1 MNRVGPV
8 GSEPNLPLQRSSI
21 PPAASSY
28 RIVNVRVPAELAPD
42 LADQAGGD
50 GFADCDIV
58 VDAGRIGSLRPAAA
72 PLAAAELPMLDLR
85 GGIALPRFVDV
96 HTHIDKGHI
105 WPRRANPDGTH
116 SGARA
121 AAAADR
127 EANWTADDVRARM
140 DFSLRC
146 AFAHGSGAIRTHI
159 DSLGKQAAISWPVF
173 AEMREHWKGRI
184 ALQGVAL
191 FPVDLAVD
199 DEPQFRAI
207 AETAARHDGILG
219 GITYLGDP
227 PGPKLELALDR
238 YFAAAAALDLDLD
251 LHVDESCAPHARS
264 LERVAEAALRH
275 RFHGRIV
282 AGHCCSLSVLSDADC
297 VRAIDLVAKAGIAIV
312 SLPMCNMYLQDRA
325 AERTPRLR
333 GVAPLHELAAAG
345 VAVMVASDNTRDPF
359 YAYGDLDML
368 EVFREATRI
377 LHLDHSRQPW
387 IRLLG
392 AASAEIMDL
401 PEHGIIRA
409 GQPADLVLTGA
420 RTLPELLC
428 RPQADRTVL
437 VRGRAVDTALP
448 DYRELDHLYGEAVA
462 ISQVGASQT

>member
-1 MNRVGPV
+1 
-8 GSEPNLPLQRSSI
+8 LPT
-21 PPAASSY
+21 
-28 RIVNVRVPAELAPD
+28 V
-42 LADQAGGD
+42 
-50 GFADCDIV
+50 
-58 VDAGRIGSLRPAAA
+58 
-72 PLAAAELPMLDLR
+72 DLR
-85 GGIALPRFVDV
+85 HGIALPRFVDV

-127 EANWTADDVRARM
+127 EANWSADDVRARM
-140 DFSLRC
+140 DFALRC
-146 AFAHGSGAIRTHI
+146 AFAHGSGTIRTHL

-173 AEMREHWKGRI
+173 AEMREQWKERI

-207 AETAARHDGILG
+207 VETAARYGGILG
-219 GITYLGDP
+219 GITFLGEA

-238 YFAAAAALDLDLD
+238 YFAIAEASGLDLD
-251 LHVDESCAPHARS
+251 LHVDESCSPAARS
-264 LERVAEAALRH
+264 LERIAEAALRH
-275 RFHGRIV
+275 RFKGRIV
-282 AGHCCSLSVLSDADC
+282 AGHCCSLSVLSEEDC
-297 VRAIDLVAKAGIAIV
+297 ARIIDRVGEAGIAIV
-312 SLPMCNMYLQDRA
+312 SLPMCNMYLQDRVA
-325 AERTPRLR
+325 GRTPRLR
-333 GVAPLHELAAAG
+333 GVAPLHELATAG

-387 IRLLG
+387 IRMLS
-392 AASAEIMDL
+392 AASADIMGV
-401 PEHGIIRA
+401 PEQGVIRG
-409 GQPADLVLTGA
+409 GQGADLVLTEA

-437 VRGRAVDTALP
+437 VRGRAIDTSLP
-448 DYRELDHLYGEAVA
+448 DYRELDHLYGEAALVWRFR
-462 ISQVGASQT
+462 SPHHSCGESDMRTSEPKPH